1 MGSVRKPG
9 SQADESR
16 TTRRGPGGRW
26 VWGGQRRLTCS
37 SHIREGLKSC
47 RELGYLGD
55 PLAPCIPGYR
65 GPSQRGD
72 GRAAG
77 QGCLRCRILPALPRV
92 PAGTCQPAAAHGL
105 KLPRLL
111 RRRCRQAGRRGRRAG
126 CSGAPLHC
134 SWMGSRGDFIYIFFQ
149 AGKQAPRHAR
159 QQRAGWGGG
168 GGGVVV
174 WVRRDG
180 CSQPQ
185 DAVPG
190 LQPTDGDVS
199 TSHAAPALAFAAPA
213 GRMRGSSR
221 GVRRGWR
228 RRRRVFAHAT
238 RYPRA
243 FPATALPRA
252 RGKRGGERFASTRP
266 PTCGET
272 SLRAGDV
279 PCPCPKWWLCPGPWC
294 GPRPS
299 CPPGDGGG
307 GGHTRGIKSCARIRA
322 EPEGWGGW
330 QKRKAEPEGCRG
342 CRNGAG
348 PLARVHGSGV
358 GGDAQRGNN
367 PPPQGTELGEPHPC
381 RAMVLGGGGG

>member
-149 AGKQAPRHAR
+149 AGKQALRHAR

-279 PCPCPKWWLCPGPWC
+279 PCPCPKW
-294 GPRPS
+294 
-299 CPPGDGGG
+299 
-307 GGHTRGIKSCARIRA
+307 
-322 EPEGWGGW
+322 
-330 QKRKAEPEGCRG
+330 
-342 CRNGAG
+342 
-348 PLARVHGSGV
+348 
-358 GGDAQRGNN
+358 
-367 PPPQGTELGEPHPC
+367 
-381 RAMVLGGGGG
+381 